1 MGLKPGSPGP
11 GCGSCPVAGRSVGS
25 SGIMTT
31 GGVSFSAV
39 EGELTGVG
47 GGGSGDGLARSGSC
61 CLVAVFSLLEYVR
74 MEFGAGTAVGLEAA
88 TGLCSPVP
96 AATAR
101 RLKAGMIVAMQRQPT
116 VAQNPMPGDTSSA
129 PVRTSGPAPF
139 GTGSSLDPMKSIAEQ
154 NSPQTAETAAA
165 NRAHR
170 RGNKEK
176 ISPVNTRVKSAIAC
190 GLRALSG
197 AAVATIGSGVSA
209 LVVPPFL
216 FCRKCRALAVGSCAS
231 LVAGDPTSPS
241 STGGVT
247 TLSVRAYST
256 CPRSIPRT
264 SSMPLIGLGSRPP
277 TRTLKKTS
285 MKHPAAS
292 AKAIAAVHTGKLF
305 PADPADV
312 RMFTDKVVRFER

>member
-1 MGLKPGSPGP
+1 MKPGSPGP
-11 GCGSCPVAGRSVGS
+11 GCGSCSVAGRSVGS

-31 GGVSFSAV
+31 GGVSFSAMD
-39 EGELTGVG
+39 GEPTGAR
-47 GGGSGDGLARSGSC
+47 GGGSGDGFARSGSR

-74 MEFGAGTAVGLEAA
+74 MEVRAGTAAGLKDA
-88 TGLCSPVP
+88 TGSCSPAP
-96 AATAR
+96 AAPAR

-129 PVRTSGPAPF
+129 PVSTSGPPPF
-139 GTGSSLDPMKSIAEQ
+139 GTGSSLDPMKSSAEQ

-170 RGNKEK
+170 RENSDNT
-176 ISPVNTRVKSAIAC
+176 SPVKTSVKSAIAW
-190 GLRALSG
+190 GLRALSE
-197 AAVATIGSGVSA
+197 AAVAIIGSGTSA
-209 LVVPPFL
+209 FPVPLFL
-216 FCRKCRALAVGSCAS
+216 FWRKCRALAVGSSAS
-231 LVAGDPTSPS
+231 IIAGDPTLPS
-241 STGGVT
+241 SERGVA
-247 TLSVRAYST
+247 TLSVRAFST

-292 AKAIAAVHTGKLF
+292 PKAIAAVHPGKLF
-305 PADPADV
+305 PTGPADV
-312 RMFTDKVVRFER
+312 RMLTDGVVRFER

>member
-1 MGLKPGSPGP
+1 
-11 GCGSCPVAGRSVGS
+11 
-25 SGIMTT
+25 
-31 GGVSFSAV
+31 
-39 EGELTGVG
+39 
-47 GGGSGDGLARSGSC
+47 
-61 CLVAVFSLLEYVR
+61 
-74 MEFGAGTAVGLEAA
+74 MEVGAGTAAGLEDA
-88 TGLCSPVP
+88 TVSCSPAP
-96 AATAR
+96 AETAR
-101 RLKAGMIVAMQRQPT
+101 RPTAGMIVAMQRQPT

-139 GTGSSLDPMKSIAEQ
+139 GTGSSLDPMKSSAEQ

-170 RGNKEK
+170 WENKEK
-176 ISPVNTRVKSAIAC
+176 TSPVNTSVKSAIAW

-197 AAVATIGSGVSA
+197 AAVATIGSGTSA
-209 LVVPPFL
+209 FPVPLFL
-216 FCRKCRALAVGSCAS
+216 FWRKCRALAVGSFSS
-231 LVAGDPTSPS
+231 LVAEDPTFPGSERRS
-241 STGGVT
+241 A
-247 TLSVRAYST
+247 TLSVRVFST

-305 PADPADV
+305 PADPTDV
-312 RMFTDKVVRFER
+312 RMFTDEVVRFER